1 MSVRAVGS
9 CVAVILLAQSCK
21 PPVQVT
27 PAAAGASAE
36 EIALTG
42 ASVLIGVGDIASC
55 DSDGDE
61 QTARLVDSVLKADSV
76 AGVSDAVFT
85 LGDNT
90 YPDGAASEF
99 AICFTPSWGDSG
111 KRIMARIRPSVGNH
125 EHLSER
131 AAPYYQYFGS
141 KAGPGKRGYY
151 SYDLGEWH
159 IIVINSE
166 IIVNSGFT
174 AAERKAQEDW
184 VRAEFEGP
192 QKVCTLAY
200 WHHPLFS
207 SGWHGGDR
215 RLQPIWQILA
225 DGGATLVLTGHDHHY
240 ERFLP
245 QSPQAIADSV
255 NGMVQYVVGTG
266 GGELRGMRSPLAAN
280 SAARVEG
287 RFGVL
292 KLSLGKGEYS
302 GAFLDVRGIVWDSH
316 GGKCR
321 GAPRAPAPVE

>member
-1 MSVRAVGS
+1 MTLRAVATGL
-9 CVAVILLAQSCK
+9 ALALLANACK

-27 PAAAGASAE
+27 PAAAGASAA

-55 DSDGDE
+55 DSEGDE

-99 AICFTPSWGDSG
+99 AICFTPSWGDSA
-111 KRIMARIRPSVGNH
+111 KRIMAKIHPSVGNH

-141 KAGPGKRGYY
+141 KAGPDKRGYY

-159 IIVINSE
+159 IIVLNSE
-166 IIVNSGFT
+166 IIVNSSFT

-184 VRAEFEGP
+184 LRAEFEGP

-200 WHHPLFS
+200 WHHARFS
-207 SGWHGGDR
+207 SGWHRGES

-225 DGGATLVLTGHDHHY
+225 DGGASVILSGHDHHY

-245 QSPQAIADSV
+245 QSPAGIADSV

-266 GGELRGMRSPLAAN
+266 GGELRGFSGRPAPN
-280 SAARVEG
+280 SAAQVEG
-287 RFGVL
+287 HFGVL

-302 GAFLDVRGIVWDSH
+302 SAFLDAGGRVYDSH
-316 GGKCR
+316 SGKCR
-321 GAPRAPAPVE
+321 AAADPPPIE